1 MVSWCKEATNQISS
15 AYSQQVMIQDE
26 ITRTQIN
33 MVVDKTKDVYKTSV
47 EFNTTAALT
56 NYHVTLEQINLIKS
70 FAESD
75 SFETINSTRR
85 MVTGGY
91 SIGTGVALILAPVPT
106 PADDLIGVR
115 KVTFGIINFFR
126 GFAEFLG
133 EVLKK

>member
-1 MVSWCKEATNQISS
+1 
-15 AYSQQVMIQDE
+15 
-26 ITRTQIN
+26 